1 MSDMSD
7 RHTPA
12 DTPNASELTRRR
24 MLQGAAVALTAAAGT
39 VVLGVAGPTG
49 KSATAADPGASDT
62 FDEVFQGRR
71 IQGRPLDTGSGG
83 GGHHHGNVG
92 GPGYSVKIDGEELH
106 MMRNADGTWISVVN
120 HYQTFAT
127 PRALARAAVTELQ
140 GAALVPI
147 ATA

>member
-1 MSDMSD
+1 MSE
-7 RHTPA
+7 
-12 DTPNASELTRRR
+12 DTHASELTRRR

-39 VVLGVAGPTG
+39 VVLGVAGPTS

-71 IQGRPLDTGSGG
+71 IQGRPVTDGSS
-83 GGHHHGNVG
+83 HHHGG
-92 GPGYSVKIDGEELH
+92 AAYSVRIDGDELH

-140 GAALVPI
+140 GATLVPI
-147 ATA
+147 VTV